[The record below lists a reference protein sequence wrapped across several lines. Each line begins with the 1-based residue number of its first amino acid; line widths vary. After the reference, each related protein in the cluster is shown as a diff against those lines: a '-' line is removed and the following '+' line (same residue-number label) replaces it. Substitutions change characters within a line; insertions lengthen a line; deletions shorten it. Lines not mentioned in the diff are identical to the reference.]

1 MIKFSKKDMIFM
13 NRLKDIREDNEK
25 LQSEIA
31 KYLGI
36 SQQYYS
42 RYELNEIDMPIR
54 HYKKLAVL
62 YNVSIDY
69 LCGLTNSP
77 RTISGEKYTV
87 KNTAKNITNINGG
100 NVKINIKN

>member
-1 MIKFSKKDMIFM
+1 M

-25 LQSEIA
+25 SQSEIA

-42 RYELNEIDMPIR
+42 RYELDEVDMPIR
-54 HYKKLAVL
+54 HYKKLALL

-69 LCGLTNSP
+69 LCGLTKNP
-77 RTISGEKYTV
+77 KTISGEKYAIKTNKGV
-87 KNTAKNITNINGG
+87 TTFNGNITGG

>member
-1 MIKFSKKDMIFM
+1 M

-25 LQSEIA
+25 SQSEIA

-42 RYELNEIDMPIR
+42 RYELDEVDMPIR
-54 HYKKLAVL
+54 HYKKLALL

-69 LCGLTNSP
+69 LCGLTKNP
-77 RTISGEKYTV
+77 KTISGEKYTI
-87 KNTAKNITNINGG
+87 KTNKSITTFNGNITGG

>member
-1 MIKFSKKDMIFM
+1 M

-25 LQSEIA
+25 SQSEIA

-42 RYELNEIDMPIR
+42 RYELDEVDMPIR
-54 HYKKLAVL
+54 HYKKLALL

-69 LCGLTNSP
+69 LCGLTKNP
-77 RTISGEKYTV
+77 KTISGEKYNIKTN
-87 KNTAKNITNINGG
+87 KSITTFNGNITGG